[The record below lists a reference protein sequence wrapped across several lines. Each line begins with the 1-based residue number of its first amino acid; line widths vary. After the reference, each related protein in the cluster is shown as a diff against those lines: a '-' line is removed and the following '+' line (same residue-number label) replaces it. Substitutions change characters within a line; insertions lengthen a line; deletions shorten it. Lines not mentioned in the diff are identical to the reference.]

1 MTAIALA
8 YEHCRRVARDSGS
21 SFYAGMRL
29 LPPDRRTALFAV
41 YALARRIDDVADGDA
56 APADKLA
63 ELDAIRGGLERLDQA
78 MDPVLVALADASSRF
93 PIPVAAFG
101 ELVDGAEMDVRGTEY
116 GTFAELERYCRCVA
130 GSIGRL
136 SLGVFECSDRERAAP
151 LADQLGI
158 GLQVG
163 NILRDIGEDAA
174 NGRVYLPREDL
185 ERFGCEISPAGFEG
199 PIELVIAFEAERG
212 LGRLR
217 AGLDLVPLIDRRSG
231 SCVLAMA
238 GKYRRLLERIAAEPS
253 LVLQG
258 RLSLRTWEKGLVLA
272 RSLAGTVA

>member
-1 MTAIALA
+1 MTAVALA
-8 YEHCRRVARDSGS
+8 YEHCRRVARESGS

-29 LPPDRRTALFAV
+29 LPPHRRNALFAV
-41 YALARRIDDVADGDA
+41 YALARRIDDVADDA
-56 APADKLA
+56 GPPEEKLA
-63 ELDAIRGGLERLDQA
+63 ELAEIRSALGRLPDAT
-78 MDPVLVALADASSRF
+78 DPVLVALADASSRF

-101 ELVDGAEMDVRGTEY
+101 ELVDGAEMDLHGTDY
-116 GTFAELERYCRCVA
+116 ATFAELEQYCRCVA

-136 SLGVFECSDRERAAP
+136 SLGIFGCSDRERAAP
-151 LADQLGI
+151 LSDELGI
-158 GLQVG
+158 ALQIG
-163 NILRDIGEDAA
+163 NILRDVGEDGT

-185 ERFGCEISPAGFEG
+185 ERFGCAATAAGFEG

-217 AGLDLVPLIDRRSG
+217 AGLELVPLIDRRSG

-253 LVLQG
+253 LVLRG
-258 RLSLRTWEKGLVLA
+258 RLSLRPWEKGLVLA
-272 RSLAGTVA
+272 RSLTGVGA